1 VSTKPLGNARM
12 RRADLALLRG
22 ELETAAAF
30 LAEANTAFGSYDPM
44 AQHAI
49 PLARIALGI
58 AAAQGR
64 IADARAELAR
74 AVDPG
79 FPPGTQR
86 YAWPL
91 LAAAASVEADVRGLP
106 SAEAG
111 RAATLELIRAAAK
124 RLPTTVPWCAAYALV
139 VAAELDRAEGKD
151 SAARWETAVV
161 ALQPLDRPHEL
172 ARACQRWAAALL
184 AEGGDRE
191 TIAALLRQARTESVR
206 LGARPLSEQLELLA
220 RRARVPL
227 TIPDAALPD
236 EPADPAEALGLTS
249 REQDVLRLVA
259 AGHSNR
265 QIAEE
270 LYISPKTASVHVSNI
285 LAKLGVS
292 GRGEAAALAHRLN
305 LFPARQAIEA
315 AP

>member
-1 VSTKPLGNARM
+1 M
-12 RRADLALLRG
+12 RRADVALLRG
-22 ELETAAAF
+22 ELEKARTSLDDAHAAF
-30 LAEANTAFGSYDPM
+30 GKYDPM

-49 PLARIALGI
+49 PLARIGLGI

-64 IADARAELAR
+64 IDEARAELAR
-74 AVDPG
+74 AVEPG

-86 YAWPL
+86 YGWPL
-91 LAAAASVEADVRGLP
+91 LAAAAAMEADVRGLP
-106 SAEAG
+106 SAQPG
-111 RAATLELIRAAAK
+111 RAAALDLIRTAAK
-124 RLPTTVPWCAAYALV
+124 RLPTGVPWCEAFALV
-139 VAAELDRAEGKD
+139 VAAELERAED
-151 SAARWETAVV
+151 RDTAARWEAATQ
-161 ALQPLDRPHEL
+161 ALRPAQRPYDL
-172 ARACQRWAAALL
+172 ALACHRWAAALL

-191 TIAALLRQARTESVR
+191 TVATLLRQAHAESER

-220 RRARVPL
+220 RRARLSL
-227 TIPDAALPD
+227 TAPDPVGSD
-236 EPADPAEALGLTS
+236 DPTEPAEALGLTS

-305 LFPARQAIEA
+305 LFSGQPARS
-315 AP
+315 